1 MFQELLGTIFQ
12 FLIECSQSFCIYL
25 LDSPSNHSADSDNH
39 SLTPDMANGNIWFD
53 GVDKKLIEA
62 HSVKKTLVVGSDQ
75 TLMTQTPLES
85 LSSFLKK
92 RKLKKS
98 EYHRQKLNL
107 VQKDIKPKKA
117 NQKKHTDQDSIR
129 PSTEI
134 TDELAIDC
142 EMVECYHHKS
152 VLARVSIVN
161 LFGHPIYDRYVAPP
175 SKVTDYRTRYSGIR
189 PRDLE
194 HAPDFDSIRDEVC
207 EIIKDRIVVGHSI
220 HNDFS
225 ALKISHPPEKTRDTQ
240 VYYKSLF
247 QGKTPSLR
255 KLSESL
261 LGVKIQ
267 EGEHDSV
274 LDAQATMKL
283 YVRERVKWEETLSK
297 NDRVHKTK
305 KHNTKTKPKKKKM
318 KTFYVHT

>member
-1 MFQELLGTIFQ
+1 MFQEFLGTVFQ
-12 FLIECSQSFCIYL
+12 FLIECSQTLYIHL
-25 LDSPSNHSADSDNH
+25 LDSPPNQEAGSDH
-39 SLTPDMANGNIWFD
+39 HLSPKMDNGNIWFD

-62 HSVKKTLVVGSDQ
+62 HSVKKALVVGSDQ
-75 TLMTQTPLES
+75 TLTTKTPLES
-85 LSSFLKK
+85 LASFLKK

-107 VQKDIKPKKA
+107 VAKDIKPKKT
-117 NQKKHTDQDSIR
+117 NGKDLTNRDSIR

-175 SKVTDYRTRYSGIR
+175 SKVTDYRTKYSGIR
-189 PRDLE
+189 PRDLVR
-194 HAPDFDSIRDEVC
+194 APDFDSVRDEVC

-225 ALKISHPPEKTRDTQ
+225 ALKVSHPPEKTRDTQ
-240 VYYKSLF
+240 VYYRTLF

-267 EGEHDSV
+267 DGEHDSV
-274 LDAQATMKL
+274 QDAQATMKL
-283 YVRERVKWEETLSK
+283 YVRERVKWEETLLK
-297 NDRVHKTK
+297 NSDRVHKTK
-305 KHNTKTKPKKKKM
+305 KHNKKTKPKKKKM